1 MPFDP
6 PKQRSLEIAY
16 TLPDTFRKAATS
28 EWADLNL
35 QGATLDAFLEG
46 PVFGPD
52 GTLYVADIPFG
63 RIFAISPAGGWS
75 LVAEYEGWPNGMKVL
90 DAQRLVVAD
99 HRLGLIEVNLSTGAH
114 TVLCHGFESR
124 PFHGLNDLTIA
135 PDGDIYFT
143 DQGLSDLLDPFGRVF
158 RFTGAGK
165 LELVAAG
172 IASPN
177 GIVSSPEGRTLYLAV
192 TRANAVW
199 RLPLDNRGHVRKA
212 GLFVQLSGGI
222 GPDGLA
228 WNVETGGLIVVHPGR
243 GVWDFAA
250 DGTPAALYGLDG
262 HSYVTNLARHPS
274 NGDFFVTESMQ
285 ARILRFAPMA
295 APA

>member
-6 PKQRSLEIAY
+6 PQRRTLEIAFS
-16 TLPDTFRKAATS
+16 LPDTFRKAATS
-28 EWADLNL
+28 EWAELNL

-52 GTLYVADIPFG
+52 GTLYVTDIPFG
-63 RIFAISPAGGWS
+63 RIFAISPDGDWS
-75 LVAEYEGWPNGMKVL
+75 LVAEYEGWPNGMKLL
-90 DAQRLVVAD
+90 DAQRLLVAD
-99 HRLGLIEVNLSTGAH
+99 HRLGLIEVDPSTGAR
-114 TVLCHGFESR
+114 TVLCDSFESR

-135 PDGDIYFT
+135 PDGDVYFT

-158 RFTGAGK
+158 RLTRDGK

-177 GIVSSPEGRTLYLAV
+177 GLVFSPEGRTLYLAV

-199 RLPLDNRGHVRKA
+199 RLPLDDRGQVRKA

-228 WNVETGGLIVVHPGR
+228 WNAETGGLIVVHPGR
-243 GVWDFAA
+243 GVWEFAA
-250 DGTPAALYGLDG
+250 DGEPAALCALDG
-262 HSYVTNLARHPS
+262 HAYVTNLARHPS
-274 NGDFFVTESMQ
+274 NGDFFVTESMR
-285 ARILRFAPMA
+285 ACILRFVPMA
-295 APA
+295 ASA